1 MVDST
6 CLTSICSRGE
16 RASSSARHSG
26 KRASSSASPRCVWT
40 VERMPRRPKQEA
52 AGLPEGVPGATV
64 APIILSSARR
74 SRQSMST
81 VSATVSVAR
90 ASR

>member
-6 CLTSICSRGE
+6 CHTSICSRGE

-52 AGLPEGVPGATV
+52 AASREAAPATV